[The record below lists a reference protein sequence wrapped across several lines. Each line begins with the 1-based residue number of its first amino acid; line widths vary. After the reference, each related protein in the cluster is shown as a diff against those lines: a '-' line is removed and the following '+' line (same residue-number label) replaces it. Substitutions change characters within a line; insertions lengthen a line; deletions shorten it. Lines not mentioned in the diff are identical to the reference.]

1 VYPSYA
7 LSPASEVDPE
17 VLHHSWNGSMSNG
30 STQNPNLNLELVG
43 RIHQPASNLQPRR
56 PFGTVAYSGAMDL
69 LVIHIIIFGWK
80 EFGNQSNNR
89 QSRRLFGTAT
99 LLRLLKIK
107 SA

>member
-7 LSPASEVDPE
+7 PSPASEVDPE

-56 PFGTVAYSGAMDL
+56 PFGTVAFWGNGFACNPY
-69 LVIHIIIFGWK
+69 HNRWK
-80 EFGNQSNNR
+80 EFGNQVIVN
-89 QSRRLFGTAT
+89 QGDFLV
-99 LLRLLKIK
+99 LLL
-107 SA
+107 SHS